1 MRSVIRRAVP
11 GACLVFAVL
20 LLLVW
25 SPPWALG
32 QSVSPSARGPSVTSG
47 QVTGS
52 VVQGGSLTIRV
63 EALMPGGW
71 QGLHLVEASV
81 LVGGSVLEHMVFDI
95 ENDKLSIGDQNIN
108 VGTGAV
114 AEGEYLRV
122 SGTDVVVT
130 RGGANLSFRV
140 EAQVVRTI
148 TEEPHFRLSV
158 TDDFGTS
165 DAVTLKLAG
174 PEGGGITWGTVATFV
189 VAALFAGIFFGNLF
203 ASKRRPP
210 PRASVYEAVQM
221 RLERE
226 RAAKEG
232 RP

>member
-1 MRSVIRRAVP
+1 MRSVIRRAGP
-11 GACLVFAVL
+11 GACLVSIL
-20 LLLVW
+20 LLWLVW

-47 QVTGS
+47 EVTGS
-52 VVQGGSLTIRV
+52 LVQGGTLTIRV

-71 QGLHLVEASV
+71 RGLHLVEASV
-81 LVGGSVLEHMVFDI
+81 LVGGSVIEHMVFDI
-95 ENDKLSIGDQNIN
+95 EDDKLSIGDQNIA

-122 SGTDVVVT
+122 NGTDVVAP
-130 RGGANLSFRV
+130 RRGANLSFRV
-140 EAQVVRTI
+140 EAQVVKTI
-148 TEEPHFRLSV
+148 TGEPRFRLSV

-165 DAVTLKLAG
+165 DAWTVQLAG
-174 PEGGGITWGTVATFV
+174 SEGSGITWGTVATFV
-189 VAALFAGIFFGNLF
+189 LAALFAGVFFGNLF

-232 RP
+232 PR